1 MSMNDSPKLH
11 HLNAWDKQ
19 ATRQLPITPAGLPEL
34 EALLPAGGW
43 PKRGLVEVQ
52 VPDDYTDALSLFI
65 PALARLS
72 QRGRWLGM
80 VMPPYRAR
88 ARLLSDAAVDAARIQ
103 QINPH
108 QGRSGLWILESL
120 LRSGKF
126 SVVMA
131 WPGCATELMA
141 KRLERAAGIGHSL
154 GILFRV
160 ERQAGTAS
168 RIGLRLQLEAGADG
182 SAVYLLDE
190 QGNRLSGAALG

>member
-1 MSMNDSPKLH
+1 MNNSPKLH

-19 ATRQLPITPAGLPEL
+19 RTRQVPVIPAGTPEL

-43 PKRGLVEVQ
+43 PKRGLVEVL
-52 VPDDYTDALSLFI
+52 VPDDYSDALSLFL

-72 QRGRWLGM
+72 QQGRWLGM
-80 VMPPYRAR
+80 VVPPYSAR
-88 ARLLSDAAVDAARIQ
+88 VRVLSDATVDAARVQ

-108 QGRSGLWILESL
+108 QGRSGLWTLESL
-120 LRSGKF
+120 LRCGDF

-141 KRLERAAGIGHSL
+141 RRLAKAAGIGHSL

-160 ERQAGTAS
+160 ETQAGTAS
-168 RIGLRLQLEAGADG
+168 RIGLRLQLEADAAGR
-182 SAVYLLDE
+182 AVYLLDE
-190 QGNRLSGAALG
+190 QGNRLTGAAPV

>member
-1 MSMNDSPKLH
+1 MNDSPKLH
-11 HLNAWDKQ
+11 HLNAWDKRV
-19 ATRQLPITPAGLPEL
+19 TRQLPVTPAGLPEL

-88 ARLLSDAAVDAARIQ
+88 VRLLSDAAVDAARIQ